1 METVLGQ
8 LENEISLLPFE
19 QQLWLVERVARR
31 LRTHKIDGDEAERQ
45 LAAMASDPEIIA
57 ENRAI
62 AKEFAITETDGLNV
76 VS

>member
-1 METVLGQ
+1 MESVLGR

-31 LRTHKIDGDEAERQ
+31 LQNHQMDTDDRERQ
-45 LAAMASDPEIIA
+45 LAAMAADPEIIA

-62 AKEFAITETDGLNV
+62 ANEFAVTEGDGLQP